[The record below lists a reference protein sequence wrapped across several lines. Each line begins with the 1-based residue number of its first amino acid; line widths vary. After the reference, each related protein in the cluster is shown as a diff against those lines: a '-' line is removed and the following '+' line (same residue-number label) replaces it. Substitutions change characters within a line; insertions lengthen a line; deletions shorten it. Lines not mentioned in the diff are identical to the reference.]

1 MVTYKIWMKVS
12 KQLAPKFKILHKL
25 LWLQKILE
33 YHRIKYSNNINLLSF
48 YDTSITRFFLMVSLL
63 DNCLVKDDMDDIEQ
77 HDNKYL
83 PKL

>member
-1 MVTYKIWMKVS
+1 MKVS

-48 YDTSITRFFLMVSLL
+48 YDTSIARFFFKMVSLL

-77 HDNKYL
+77 HDNKYFPQL
-83 PKL
+83 